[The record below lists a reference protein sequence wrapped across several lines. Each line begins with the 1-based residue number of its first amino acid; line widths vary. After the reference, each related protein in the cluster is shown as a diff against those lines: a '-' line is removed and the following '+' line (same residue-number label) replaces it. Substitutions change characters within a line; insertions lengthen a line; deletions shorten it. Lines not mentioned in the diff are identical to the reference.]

1 MKKSNSAVP
10 AASLK
15 PALVKPVAAATLAKD
30 KAKAVAFVN
39 WRIADEAG
47 ETLLRSTK
55 GFSLFDNEYLT
66 LEEKALINLAK
77 NNGGSATVKAE
88 LRIVI
93 HADKPETLD
102 ISKISLIK

>member
-1 MKKSNSAVP
+1 MKKTTTTTAVKAAP
-10 AASLK
+10 ARSVKPAVAAS
-15 PALVKPVAAATLAKD
+15 A

-39 WRIADEAG
+39 WRIADDAG

-66 LEEKALINLAK
+66 LEEKALIQLARD
-77 NNGGSATVKAE
+77 NSGSATVKAE

-93 HADKPETLD
+93 HQDKPESLD
-102 ISKISLIK
+102 TSKITLVK